1 MFKKSNFNYRWYLG
15 LVISL
20 QAFINMGV
28 AVNLFPTTGQ
38 PLPMVSMGGT
48 SIVFVAIMFGV
59 ILSISKMSE
68 DESDQSEDFE
78 ESPF

>member
-1 MFKKSNFNYRWYLG
+1 
-15 LVISL
+15 
-20 QAFINMGV
+20 MGV

-68 DESDQSEDFE
+68 DESDQSDEFE